1 MFSKKPQFATQ
12 TPSPSPAM
20 AGSRWKKIAG
30 LPVANPYV
38 GAAGAAVLLLA
49 SVGVLVATGDPRAG
63 APSVRV
69 ALGAGAAEHATA
81 PDGQAAPADG
91 AFSAEG
97 IAMVPVDGPVMS
109 ESPYG
114 GQAVITLPNGL
125 QQTIAIG
132 AGGAQALPA
141 APIAGLSQQG
151 PGGILPVIAP
161 DGRTPAQGYAR
172 PFTSNGKPR
181 VAIVIGG
188 LGLDPTRTQQAIDLL
203 PPEVTLSFALTEAR
217 DLQGWINQARARGHE
232 VLLDIPMEPKTF
244 PSDDPGPDT
253 LLANARSED
262 TLRRLDT
269 LLARATGYFGVTNY
283 QGSKFLT
290 SNTAMD
296 AFSSGLR
303 RRGLAFIDD
312 GAAAQRGGGIPR
324 ASVDRVIDEQPGVDT
339 IGYQLAQ
346 LEQTATRR
354 GSALGSGFGYSLT
367 IRQVA
372 TWAQGLGARGLQ
384 LAPASAVTT
393 RR

>member
-1 MFSKKPQFATQ
+1 MGKLAD
-12 TPSPSPAM
+12 
-20 AGSRWKKIAG
+20 
-30 LPVANPYV
+30 
-38 GAAGAAVLLLA
+38 AVDSLLEA
-49 SVGVLVATGDPRAG
+49 SVVGSFTRLGSAARRSLDHWDAADDLTL
-63 APSVRV
+63 PSLEGRV
-69 ALGAGAAEHATA
+69 
-81 PDGQAAPADG
+81 
-91 AFSAEG
+91 
-97 IAMVPVDGPVMS
+97 I
-109 ESPYG
+109 
-114 GQAVITLPNGL
+114 VIT
-125 QQTIAIG
+125 G
-132 AGGAQALPA
+132 A
-141 APIAGLSQQG
+141 S
-151 PGGILPVIAP
+151 
-161 DGRTPAQGYAR
+161 
-172 PFTSNGKPR
+172 S
-181 VAIVIGG
+181 G
-188 LGLDPTRTQQAIDLL
+188 LGLATA
-203 PPEVTLSFALTEAR
+203 SALA
-217 DLQGWINQARARGHE
+217 ARGHE

-324 ASVDRVIDEQPGVDT
+324 ASADRVIDEQPGVDT